1 MVQNMA
7 QTIYEAFLSN
17 TTIEQAVLEDK
28 KHKIFFYEMP
38 DGVLPNIMIIIRPMR
53 PPETQASGSNEPLN
67 KSLLYQIDVQATEM
81 EAPKNIQAEV
91 ERVMRSLGFLR
102 LNSDELDE
110 YFPDTKRYVDARRFI
125 KTTNLYDTN
134 Y

>member
-17 TTIEQAVLEDK
+17 TTIEQAVLEGK

-38 DGVLPNIMIIIRPMR
+38 DGILPNTMIIIRPMR

-81 EAPKNIQAEV
+81 EVPKNIQAEV

>member
-1 MVQNMA
+1 MVQDMT
-7 QTIYEAFLSN
+7 QTIYQAFLAN
-17 TTIEQAVLEDK
+17 TTIEKAVLNGK
-28 KHKIFFYEMP
+28 KHAIYYYQMP
-38 DGVLPNIMIIIRPMR
+38 DGTLPATMIIIRPMR
-53 PPETQASGSNEPLN
+53 PPQTQVSASDGGLN
-67 KSLLYQIDVQATEM
+67 KSLMYQIDVQGSERM
-81 EAPKNIQAEV
+81 VPKNIQAEV
-91 ERVMRSLGFLR
+91 EKVMRSLGFLR

>member
-17 TTIEQAVLEDK
+17 ATIEQFVLEGK
-28 KHKIFFYEMP
+28 KNKIFFYEMP
-38 DGVLPNIMIIIRPMR
+38 DGILPNTMIIIRPMR
-53 PPETQASGSNEPLN
+53 PPETQTSGSDEPLN

-81 EAPKNIQAEV
+81 EVPKNIQAEV